1 MKRWLFIIIIIMLA
15 AAWYWW
21 PHGQIT
27 RVAGV
32 TAAEAPLQTAL
43 ERDAPRLVKAG
54 YQIQALAR
62 FELEARVLGVE
73 HYRFDRGADLAPV
86 DLALGWGRMSDTAV
100 LDRITISQGG
110 RFYHW
115 RTPQYPIPRQE
126 IDASSA
132 NMHLV
137 PATEA
142 VARQLEGVRRG
153 HVVRLG
159 GYLIEVRGADGW
171 HWRSSLTRTDTGHG
185 ACELIWV
192 ERLELR

>member
-1 MKRWLFIIIIIMLA
+1 MKRWLVFIVVLA
-15 AAWYWW
+15 AAWYGW

-32 TAAEAPLQTAL
+32 TAAGAPLQAAV
-43 ERDAPRLVKAG
+43 EGEPPRFVKAG

-73 HYRFDRGADLAPV
+73 RYRFDRGADLAPV

-115 RTPQYPIPRQE
+115 RAPQFPIPRQE
-126 IDASSA
+126 IEASSA

-137 PATEA
+137 PANEA
-142 VARQLEGVRRG
+142 VARQLSGVRPG

-159 GYLIEVRGADGW
+159 GYLIEARGADGW
-171 HWRSSLTRTDTGHG
+171 RWRSSLTRTDTGNG